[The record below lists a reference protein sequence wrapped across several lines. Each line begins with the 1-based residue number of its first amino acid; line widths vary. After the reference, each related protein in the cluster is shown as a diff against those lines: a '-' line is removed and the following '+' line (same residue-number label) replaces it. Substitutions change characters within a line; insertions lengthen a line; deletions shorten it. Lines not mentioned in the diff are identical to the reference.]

1 MSAKYC
7 KGREGDWQGSLR
19 LWGGWLRTFA
29 KDSLDVD
36 VSADIGAVAILEDI
50 IAGKQFQSRRE
61 MSVVVQIG
69 RREIAAR
76 RQACGNKFLEVIRGE
91 G

>member
-1 MSAKYC
+1 MSVKYY
-7 KGREGDWQGSLR
+7 KGREGNGREALSCGR
-19 LWGGWLRTFA
+19 GWLRTFA

-36 VSADIGAVAILEDI
+36 VSADIGAVAILEDT

-69 RREIAAR
+69 RR
-76 RQACGNKFLEVIRGE
+76 
-91 G
+91 

>member
-1 MSAKYC
+1 MSYIILARRCSYLNSTKVCQRNIAKAERGI
-7 KGREGDWQGSLR
+7 GREAWGCR
-19 LWGGWLRTFA
+19 GGWLRTFA

-69 RREIAAR
+69 RR
-76 RQACGNKFLEVIRGE
+76 
-91 G
+91 